1 MTLTTDG
8 GIPYT
13 YLIVKLSNG
22 RYENW
27 GAYTMEGISVA
38 INEAVAFPYVKGVV
52 FSNNPYE
59 ANNRNRMDMLRFW
72 RRFAFF
78 SRRGLSL
85 TTKGEVLHR
94 S

>member
-27 GAYTMEGISVA
+27 GAYTMEGIAVA
-38 INEAVAFPYVKGVV
+38 INEAVAFPYVEGVV

-59 ANNRNRMDMLRFW
+59 ADNHNRRDMLRFW
-72 RRFAFF
+72 RRFTFI
-78 SRRGLSL
+78 SRRDL
-85 TTKGEVLHR
+85 TLTGKEEIHHR